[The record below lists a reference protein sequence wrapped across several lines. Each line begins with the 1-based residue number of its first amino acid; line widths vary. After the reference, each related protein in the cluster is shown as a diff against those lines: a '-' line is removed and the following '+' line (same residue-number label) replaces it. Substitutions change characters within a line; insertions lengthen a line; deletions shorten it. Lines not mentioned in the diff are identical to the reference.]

1 MKKKLCFLVMVMAL
15 LLTQV
20 ACGNKSGE
28 TIAEEEYAVYAAV
41 IEQTFLNSQSEMVV
55 VQYET
60 IAVGLQIPAQTREK
74 ILTYAPQVSSAM
86 LDALEQANQQS
97 ATLDGRIPL
106 GIKALVRPTAD
117 LQTMLQQDAT
127 WQTFYKTYPN
137 TPGIVAVS
145 RAVFD
150 KKGET
155 ALVYATLRSGLSN
168 EAAYFVVLNKENGLW
183 RVVKKFPEWLE

>member
-1 MKKKLCFLVMVMAL
+1 MRKMGLLGLTLLFWAL
-15 LLTQV
+15 AVSCSAQ
-20 ACGNKSGE
+20 SSE
-28 TIAEEEYAVYAAV
+28 TVTEEEYAVYAAV
-41 IEQTFLNSQSEMVV
+41 IEQTFLSSQSEMVV

-60 IAVGLQIPAQTREK
+60 IAVGLKIPTETREK
-74 ILTYAPQVSSAM
+74 IVTYAPEISEKM
-86 LDALEQANQQS
+86 LDALEHANEQS
-97 ATLDGRIPL
+97 ATLDERIPL
-106 GIKALVRPTAD
+106 GIKALVRPADD
-117 LQTMLQQDAT
+117 LQTMLQQDPT

-150 KKGET
+150 QKGET

-168 EAAYFVVLNKENGLW
+168 EAAYFLVLHKENDLW